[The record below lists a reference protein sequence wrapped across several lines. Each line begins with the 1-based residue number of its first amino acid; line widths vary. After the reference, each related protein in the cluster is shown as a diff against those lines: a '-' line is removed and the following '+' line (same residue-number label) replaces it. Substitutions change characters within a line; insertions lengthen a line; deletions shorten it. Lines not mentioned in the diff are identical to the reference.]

1 MESGVLAEQLVGRY
15 TEIMPGRPTI
25 AHHRCPYDDVRSTI
39 DANRDSLFTK
49 LCVGV
54 ISAAEQQ
61 TMNYYMNVCAAYP
74 TDIGRR
80 LYQEIGMIEEQH
92 VTHYG
97 SLMDPRETWTACLLM
112 PRKVVRQLPDIAAV
126 VLMGG
131 VIWEA
136 VVALNQLY
144 GDGMPNHALYRFTG
158 TFLNPGPFCGFMA
171 IGVPLAVHYL
181 VKSDERVQG
190 SKFKV

>member
-1 MESGVLAEQLVGRY
+1 MGTMGNKGLLNSKAIGLHLFIGVCSMVLFVGCLLLILQPLFADGLALN
-15 TEIMPGRPTI
+15 
-25 AHHRCPYDDVRSTI
+25 A
-39 DANRDSLFTK
+39 DAGQAGAWAL
-49 LCVGV
+49 
-54 ISAAEQQ
+54 
-61 TMNYYMNVCAAYP
+61 
-74 TDIGRR
+74 
-80 LYQEIGMIEEQH
+80 LYR
-92 VTHYG
+92 YG
-97 SLMDPRETWTACLLM
+97 SIGVVGLWTACLLM